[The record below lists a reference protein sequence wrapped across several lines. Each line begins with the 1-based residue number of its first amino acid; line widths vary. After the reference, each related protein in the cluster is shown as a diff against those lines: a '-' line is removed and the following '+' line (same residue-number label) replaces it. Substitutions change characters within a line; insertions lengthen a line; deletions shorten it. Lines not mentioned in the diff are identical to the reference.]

1 MKDGKIVKTGDISL
15 AKQIEK
21 TGFTGVNEVEPSENY
36 E

>member
-1 MKDGKIVKTGDISL
+1 MKDGKIIKTGDITL

-21 TGFTGVNEVEPSENY
+21 TGFTGVNEVESSENH